1 MTYDHGRGNTWSKDK
16 YQTKALRIQT
26 ALQLWLLFV
35 IIKNQN
41 DRSRGSIYCRDK
53 QWQMED
59 QNVALKNEIEICNNK
74 LESVGKKLKYFE
86 ELIVDKQNELK
97 GKENVNPSNKN
108 GLDLKFKNCKIV
120 VLKLLVRAN

>member
-1 MTYDHGRGNTWSKDK
+1 MNAIKNGKSLLPAGVKDVHGFFEKGDH
-16 YQTKALRIQT
+16 
-26 ALQLWLLFV
+26 V

-53 QWQMED
+53 QWQMEN

-108 GLDLKFKNCKIV
+108 GLDLKFKNCKNV
-120 VLKLLVRAN
+120 

>member
-1 MTYDHGRGNTWSKDK
+1 
-16 YQTKALRIQT
+16 
-26 ALQLWLLFV
+26 
-35 IIKNQN
+35 
-41 DRSRGSIYCRDK
+41 
-53 QWQMED
+53 MED

-108 GLDLKFKNCKIV
+108 GLDLKLKNCTRCGFETFSEG
-120 VLKLLVRAN
+120 KLRHHKAVKN